1 MGHIPGSPTV
11 MSVAFPSAVAG
22 IDISAA
28 GFLELSAACRRDAG
42 AQPAAVAGTI
52 DATFERLVGYPGVSV
67 LHREPWV
74 LHFDRFLEPD
84 VADALVKAAGH
95 K

>member
-1 MGHIPGSPTV
+1 MDT
-11 MSVAFPSAVAG
+11 
-22 IDISAA
+22 A
-28 GFLELSAACRRDAG
+28 GFLERTPACRRDAS

-67 LHREPWV
+67 LHREPWI
-74 LHFDRFLEPD
+74 LHFERFLEPE